1 MSLLDF
7 HLTTAELLD
16 GNYVI
21 TVAGEADSADVDS
34 LAAELEDVLG
44 EGASHLIVDLLEVPF
59 IDSVVIGVLLRASRR
74 LRSGGGELVLVVD
87 DPRVLRTFE
96 IAGLSAQ
103 FRFAR
108 TLTAAV
114 EDAVQRSVT

>member
-1 MSLLDF
+1 
-7 HLTTAELLD
+7 
-16 GNYVI
+16 VI
-21 TVAGEADSADVDS
+21 
-34 LAAELEDVLG
+34 G

-59 IDSVVIGVLLRASRR
+59 VDSGVVGVLLSFSRR
-74 LRSGGGELVLVVD
+74 LRTGGGELVLVVD
-87 DPRVLRTFE
+87 ARVLRTFE

-114 EDAVQRSVT
+114 EDAVQRSVS